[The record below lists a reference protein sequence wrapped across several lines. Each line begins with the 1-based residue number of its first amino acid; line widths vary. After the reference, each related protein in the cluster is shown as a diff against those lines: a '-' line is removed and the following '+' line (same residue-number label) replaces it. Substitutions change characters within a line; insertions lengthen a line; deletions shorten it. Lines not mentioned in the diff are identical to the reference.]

1 MVKRKFL
8 SEEEKAYLIDRYDPD
23 TIIDALGLEI
33 EELVD
38 ILEEVLVDNLHKF
51 DIGSDYDDAEEEQD
65 IEEGHVPGHIGKGF
79 YTIEELFGEE
89 D

>member
-23 TIIDALGLEI
+23 TIIDALGLTV

-38 ILEEVLVDNLHKF
+38 ILEEVLVDHLHKF
-51 DIGSDYDDAEEEQD
+51 DIGSEYDDAEEEQET
-65 IEEGHVPGHIGKGF
+65 EEGYLPGYLGKGF
-79 YTIEELFGEE
+79 YTLEELFDE
-89 D
+89 DD

>member
-23 TIIDALGLEI
+23 SIIDALGLEI

-51 DIGSDYDDAEEEQD
+51 DIGSDYDDTEEEQD
-65 IEEGHVPGHIGKGF
+65 IEESYPSGHIGKGF
-79 YTIEELFGEE
+79 YTLEELFDE
-89 D
+89 DD